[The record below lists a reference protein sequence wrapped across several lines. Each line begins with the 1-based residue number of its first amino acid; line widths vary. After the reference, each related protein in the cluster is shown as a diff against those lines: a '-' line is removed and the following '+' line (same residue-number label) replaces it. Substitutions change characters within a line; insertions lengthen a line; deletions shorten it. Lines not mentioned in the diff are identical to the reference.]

1 MESGLLSVRSLHIF
15 YESSKLGWGSVVQ
28 GFEALKGVSLDI
40 EDGQTLGIVGESG
53 SGKTTLGRA
62 IVRLV
67 EVASGEIFFD
77 GIDILKLSKKDFL
90 PYRKKIQMIFQDPF
104 DSLNPRM
111 TIEQILME
119 PIKIHFP
126 KLSKV
131 EQKKRI
137 IDLLDRVRLPVSVLG
152 RCSDEF
158 SGGQRQRIGI
168 ARALAV
174 EPKLVICDEPVSALD
189 VSIQAEIINLLKDLQ
204 KELRLTYLFISH
216 DMAVVH
222 HISHR
227 VAVMQSGKII
237 EEASADDIYKNP
249 QNPYTWKLLQAIPE
263 L

>member
-1 MESGLLSVRSLHIF
+1 MCWRSAN
-15 YESSKLGWGSVVQ
+15 KC
-28 GFEALKGVSLDI
+28 FEALKGVSLNV

-53 SGKTTLGRA
+53 SGKTTLGRT
-62 IVRLV
+62 IVRLI
-67 EVASGEIFFD
+67 EATSGEIYFK
-77 GIDILKLSKKDFL
+77 GVDILKLSRKDFF

-111 TIEQILME
+111 TVEQILME

-126 KLSKV
+126 KLSKI

-137 IDLLDRVRLPVSVLG
+137 INLLDRVRLPESTLK
-152 RCSDEF
+152 RYSDEF

-204 KELRLTYLFISH
+204 EDLKLTYLFISH

-227 VAVMQSGKII
+227 VAVMQCGKIV
-237 EEASADDIYKNP
+237 EEASADGIYKNP
-249 QNPYTWKLLQAIPE
+249 QNSYTQKLLQAIPE